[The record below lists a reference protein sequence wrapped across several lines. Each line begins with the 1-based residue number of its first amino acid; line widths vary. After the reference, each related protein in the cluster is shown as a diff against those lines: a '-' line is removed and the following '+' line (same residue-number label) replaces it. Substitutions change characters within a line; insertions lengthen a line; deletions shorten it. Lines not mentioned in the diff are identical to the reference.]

1 MTKGT
6 IAEPPKPFLVDNKRL
21 GHRFRNLYLDG
32 IERLVKKGQLQIV
45 DQQELEATLDKLKL
59 QDWVVFI
66 EPPPRPD
73 CQADHVLKYLARYMT
88 GGPIANSRIESEK
101 DGYIYFWARSE
112 DKKKKGE
119 QELVRRTAVEF
130 VRSWTLHILP
140 KGFTRSRFYGA
151 WSNKKRTAYTDLC
164 NQLLEPSEPPT
175 DPTQPTHQLPAE
187 QQDPEQKGLPCCP
200 KCQVPMKLVDQT
212 FRPSWRDLF
221 YGPDHPEWMEW
232 VHEVHRE
239 ADH

>member
-1 MTKGT
+1 M
-6 IAEPPKPFLVDNKRL
+6 
-21 GHRFRNLYLDG
+21 
-32 IERLVKKGQLQIV
+32 
-45 DQQELEATLDKLKL
+45 
-59 QDWVVFI
+59 
-66 EPPPRPD
+66 
-73 CQADHVLKYLARYMT
+73 
-88 GGPIANSRIESEK
+88 
-101 DGYIYFWARSE
+101 IYFWARSE

-164 NQLLEPSEPPT
+164 KQLLPPSELPT
-175 DPTQPTHQLPAE
+175 DSTQPTNQPPAE
-187 QQDPEQKGLPCCP
+187 QQDSEQKTNCCP
-200 KCQVPMKLVDQT
+200 KCQAPMKLVEQT
-212 FRPSWRDLF
+212 FRPSWRELF

-232 VHEVHRE
+232 IHEVHRE